1 MSTQWLEAKVLEN
14 RHWTDAL
21 FSLRVEAPG
30 LQFEAGQFVRLALDI
45 DGERIARP
53 FSFVNPP
60 ADPVHEFYGIVVP
73 GGPLSPT
80 LARLQPGDTLYL
92 APNPAGFLV
101 LSEVPDAETLWLIST
116 GTGIAP
122 FLSIL
127 RTQAPWRRFRS
138 VVLVHA
144 VRHANEL
151 VYTEVISE
159 LQRKQGLKYVSFV
172 SREAAPASLAG
183 RIPAAIRDGR
193 RVEALP
199 RYASIA
205 EDAAARLARGLSR
218 EDLVWGYDSLV
229 AQARE
234 SLRAAAA
241 KAAPLLDRLDEE
253 QIRHIERR
261 FAEDNRKFA
270 REYLRG

>member
-1 MSTQWLEAKVLEN
+1 MSTRWLEAKVLDN
-14 RHWTDAL
+14 RHWTDTL
-21 FSLRVEAPG
+21 FSLRVEGPG

-80 LARLQPGDTLYL
+80 LARLQPSDTLYL

-127 RTQAPWRRFRS
+127 RTEAPWLRFGN

-144 VRHANEL
+144 VRYAKEL
-151 VYTEVISE
+151 VYRDLILEIS
-159 LQRKQGLKYVSFV
+159 RKQKLRYVSFV
-172 SREAAPASLAG
+172 SREPHAGSLSG
-183 RIPAAIRDGR
+183 RIPAAVRDGR
-193 RVEALP
+193 LEQ
-199 RYASIA
+199 
-205 EDAAARLARGLSR
+205 AAGLKI
-218 EDLVWGYDSLV
+218 
-229 AQARE
+229 ARE
-234 SLRAAAA
+234 SSQVLLCGNPDMLKDATAALMERGLR
-241 KAAPLLDRLDEE
+241 KHRRRNPG
-253 QIRHIERR
+253 QISVES
-261 FAEDNRKFA
+261 FW
-270 REYLRG
+270 

>member
-21 FSLRVEAPG
+21 FSLRVEGPG

-60 ADPVHEFYGIVVP
+60 ADRVHEFYGIVVP

-80 LARLQPGDTLYL
+80 LARLQPGDTLYV

-101 LSEVPDAETLWLIST
+101 LSEVPDAETLWLVSA

-122 FLSIL
+122 LLSML
-127 RTQAPWRRFRS
+127 RTEAPWRGFRN

-144 VRHANEL
+144 VRHAKEL
-151 VYTEVISE
+151 VYRDLILEIS
-159 LQRKQGLKYVSFV
+159 RKQKLRYVSFV
-172 SREAAPASLAG
+172 SREPHPGSLSG
-183 RIPAAIRDGR
+183 RIPAAVRDGR
-193 RVEALP
+193 LEGAAGLNIVPERSQVLLCGNPDMLKDATAALVE
-199 RYASIA
+199 
-205 EDAAARLARGLSR
+205 RGLRKRRRGNPGQIS
-218 EDLVWGYDSLV
+218 V
-229 AQARE
+229 E
-234 SLRAAAA
+234 S
-241 KAAPLLDRLDEE
+241 
-253 QIRHIERR
+253 
-261 FAEDNRKFA
+261 FW
-270 REYLRG
+270 